1 MKNKKNVFYALI
13 VPLLVVSGLVFADR
27 EISDRPSEKTSSK
40 SSPVAD
46 RKAGGEARK
55 IWENTPDGIKF
66 RLWENSAEG
75 QKVNASRDK
84 IKTHLKTFA
93 SMEAVVTSFSFRS
106 DANGPK
112 WIIVRINGEQY
123 MMQYSTVDFQK
134 LSSLKVNDKIIVKSH
149 SAGRSPNHPYLVLSG
164 DYIERNNKVLFQREF
179 NKNNGC

>member
-13 VPLLVVSGLVFADR
+13 VSLLVVSGLVFADR
-27 EISDRPSEKTSSK
+27 EIKDRPSENPSPK
-40 SSPVAD
+40 SFSIAD

-93 SMEAVVTSFSFRS
+93 SMEAVV
-106 DANGPK
+106 
-112 WIIVRINGEQY
+112 
-123 MMQYSTVDFQK
+123 
-134 LSSLKVNDKIIVKSH
+134 
-149 SAGRSPNHPYLVLSG
+149 
-164 DYIERNNKVLFQREF
+164 
-179 NKNNGC
+179 